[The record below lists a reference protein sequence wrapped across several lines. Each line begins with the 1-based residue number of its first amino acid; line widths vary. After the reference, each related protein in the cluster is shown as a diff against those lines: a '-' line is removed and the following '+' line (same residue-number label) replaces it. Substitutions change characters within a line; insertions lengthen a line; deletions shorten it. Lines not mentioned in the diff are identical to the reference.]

1 MDRLL
6 LAARLAAA
14 GVDLSGRLSEFFLV
28 DFVPLLSRADDVVVM
43 AMNMCPF
50 LPNCV
55 DVTRWRR
62 HRFSPGDTGWGSGRA
77 RCAGTLGWGNAPSI
91 STIQAGS
98 LRRGWREQ
106 RQPPPD
112 AGADD
117 EVADPSSA
125 SSACGN
131 GRGTRRRSQAHNES
145 FCCDWVRA
153 LSRSNARGRLG
164 GCWRRWGCFGFGI
177 LAASAAEAAGEGRD
191 RQQRPGNSGG
201 RAAIAALQIE
211 PQF

>member
-1 MDRLL
+1 M
-6 LAARLAAA
+6 
-14 GVDLSGRLSEFFLV
+14 
-28 DFVPLLSRADDVVVM
+28 M

-62 HRFSPGDTGWGSGRA
+62 HRFWPGDPVVGAAGPAVRGLRSG
-77 RCAGTLGWGNAPSI
+77 LGNAPII

-98 LRRGWREQ
+98 RRGWREQ

-211 PQF
+211 PQFGQGKSDDRQQQCGQQPASQRGT